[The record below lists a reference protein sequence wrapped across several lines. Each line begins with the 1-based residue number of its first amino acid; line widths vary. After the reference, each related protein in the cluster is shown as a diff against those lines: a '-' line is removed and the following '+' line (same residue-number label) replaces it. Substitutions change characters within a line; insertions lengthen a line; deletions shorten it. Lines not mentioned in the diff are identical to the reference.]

1 MTGYPRYFSVL
12 ALVAV
17 FGVIGAASSAQVADL
32 GAPAEPAEKPVAQQ
46 ATTPADPSLEPT
58 SVRAVLDRY
67 CVTCHNEGTKAGGLA
82 LDMLDVSSVA
92 SQPDI
97 WEKVV
102 RKLRAALMPPSGA
115 RRPDEATHES
125 LTTWLE
131 AELDRAA
138 AAAPNPGRTETFHR
152 LNATEYRNAVRDVLG
167 LDIDVSALLPIDDAS
182 YGFDNMA
189 GVLKLD
195 PSRIER
201 YLSVADAISR
211 LAVGIA
217 PSVPVVER
225 FEVSDGYAQYERRD
239 DLPFGTRGGAVIR
252 HHFPQDA
259 TYEFEIDLI
268 GQVLEPDVLEMSI
281 DGERVQLLPIEPK
294 TSRRGRDPDPLRI
307 RIPVEAGPRDVGFA
321 FLKRPSVHPDTH
333 RRYFERPQINRAAVM
348 PIWRPFFQAVE
359 INGPF
364 DITGPGDTPSRR
376 TIFTCRPSVSAE
388 ERPCAQSILATL
400 ARRAY
405 RRPESAVDVEN
416 LLVFYDAARGD
427 GSTFDEGIQLAIQ
440 RLLVSPG
447 FLFRVEAVPLG
458 VGPNT
463 NYRISGLELASRLS
477 FFLWS
482 SIPDGQL
489 LSVASLDQLSTSA
502 TMERQVRRMLD
513 DERAHALITNF
524 FGQWLQ
530 LRNLDLVRPSNPLF
544 PDFDEGL
551 RDAFLQ
557 ETELL
562 LDSIILENRSV
573 VELLT
578 ANYTF
583 LNERLANHYGIPFI
597 KGSHFRRVPLPAD
610 SPRGGLLGHGSIL
623 TITSHGTRTS
633 PVLRGKWILSNL
645 LGSPPPDPP
654 DSVPALPEQEV
665 ASPVAALSVRARMA
679 EHRKNPVCASCH
691 SMIDPLGFALENF
704 DAIGRWRDIDETFS
718 AVDASGV
725 FPDGTEFSGF
735 ADFRSRLASRPEAFV
750 TLFVEKLLTYALG
763 RGLEPYDM
771 PAVRRIVHAAA
782 GQDYR
787 FEAIVLGVV
796 RSVPFVMRRSAPSP
810 LADALPAAQVR
821 TTEAPVGQ

>member
-1 MTGYPRYFSVL
+1 MTVSPRYFSVL
-12 ALVAV
+12 AFVAV
-17 FGVIGAASSAQVADL
+17 FVIGAA
-32 GAPAEPAEKPVAQQ
+32 EKAVAQQ
-46 ATTPADPSLEPT
+46 ATTPADLSLEPT

-67 CVTCHNEGTKAGGLA
+67 CVTCHNERTKAGGLA
-82 LDMLDVSSVA
+82 LDVLDVSSVEN
-92 SQPDI
+92 QPDI

-152 LNATEYRNAVRDVLG
+152 LNGTEYRNAIRDILG

-195 PSRIER
+195 PTRMER
-201 YLSVADAISR
+201 YLSVADTVSR

-217 PSVPVVER
+217 PSTPVVER

-259 TYEFEIDLI
+259 TYEFEIEMI
-268 GQVLEPDVLEMSI
+268 GQILEPEVLELSI
-281 DGERVQLLPIEPK
+281 DGERVQLFPIEPK
-294 TSRRGRDPDPLRI
+294 ASRRRRDPLRV

-333 RRYFERPQINRAAVM
+333 RRYFERPQINRAAPM

-364 DITGPGDTPSRR
+364 DVTGPGDTPSRR

-388 ERPCAQSILATL
+388 ERLCAQSILATL

-416 LLVFYDAARGD
+416 LLVFYDAARED
-427 GSTFDEGIQLAIQ
+427 GRTFDEGIQLAVQ

-447 FLFRVEAVPLG
+447 FLFRVEAVPPG

-463 NYRISGLELASRLS
+463 NYRISDLELASRLS

-482 SIPDGQL
+482 SIPDDQL
-489 LSVASLDQLSTSA
+489 LSVASLGELSASDTL
-502 TMERQVRRMLD
+502 EQQVRRMLD

-562 LDSIILENRSV
+562 LDSIIRENRSV

-583 LNERLANHYGIPFI
+583 LNERLAKHYGIPFI
-597 KGSHFRRVPLPAD
+597 RGSRFRRVSLPAD

-623 TITSHGTRTS
+623 TITSHGIRTS

-691 SMIDPLGFALENF
+691 SLIDPLGFALENF

-718 AVDASGV
+718 AVDASGAL
-725 FPDGTEFSGF
+725 PDGTEFSGF

-771 PAVRRIVHAAA
+771 PAVRRIVQEAA
-782 GQDYR
+782 GQGYR

-796 RSVPFVMRRSAPSP
+796 RSVPFVMRRSVPSP
-810 LADALPAAQVR
+810 LADALPVAQVR
-821 TTEAPVGQ
+821 TNEAPVGQ